1 MRSTILH
8 DVCVFCFPITIPV
21 THDCVFGFLFREAC
35 AHVVP
40 SVGLSMGEL
49 CPQEGVDSERCLKRV
64 KNV

>member
-1 MRSTILH
+1 M
-8 DVCVFCFPITIPV
+8 FCFPITISV

-49 CPQEGVDSERCLKRV
+49 CPQEGVDSERCLTQV